1 MTQYRLGE
9 IEAKFAALIWDNE
22 PLTSGRL
29 AELCRETL
37 SWKKSTTYTVLRRLC
52 QRGIVQNDGG
62 VVTSLLSREEFSA
75 LQSEE
80 VRHKYSY
87 PDAFAAFAAAVDA
100 LKAILKNLGYHEK
113 EGEGI
118 WTL

>member
-29 AELCRETL
+29 AEMCRETL

-80 VRHKYSY
+80 FVEE
-87 PDAFAAFAAAVDA
+87 AFDGSCQNSSPPLRF
-100 LKAILKNLGYHEK
+100 EK
-113 EGEGI
+113 S
-118 WTL
+118 